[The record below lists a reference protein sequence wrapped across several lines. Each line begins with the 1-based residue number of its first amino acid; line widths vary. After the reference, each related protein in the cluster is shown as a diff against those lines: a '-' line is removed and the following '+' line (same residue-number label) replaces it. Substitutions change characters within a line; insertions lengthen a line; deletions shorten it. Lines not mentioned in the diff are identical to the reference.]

1 MTGRFDRDES
11 SGGLPGSLG
20 TATEELRSTIEEK
33 LRGIVEAA
41 EARAHE
47 IEDQALEQ
55 ALEVEQDTERKARER
70 YDAASAEA
78 QRMIA
83 AIDAFERDVTEA
95 LGSLRS
101 RGETLVAELDSAI
114 VTEDPGDP
122 EPPPAP
128 AIDEDPEET
137 ATTDAREVARRRVL
151 DLFLSGKPRS
161 DAERMLAELPDGERH
176 VELLDEIYQPRSE
189 TQQGS
194 ARRRGGRRPRRPG
207 S

>member
-1 MTGRFDRDES
+1 MTGRFDPDES
-11 SGGLPGSLG
+11 ATGLPGSLG

-47 IEDQALEQ
+47 VEDLAIEQ
-55 ALEVEQDTERKARER
+55 ALELEQDSERRAKER
-70 YDAASAEA
+70 YETASAESR
-78 QRMIA
+78 RMIE
-83 AIDAFERDVTEA
+83 AIDAFEREVTEA
-95 LGSLRS
+95 LGSLRG
-101 RGETLVAELDSAI
+101 RGEALVAELVSAI
-114 VTEDPGDP
+114 ATEDP
-122 EPPPAP
+122 EPPAPAP
-128 AIDEDPEET
+128 AVHEDSGET
-137 ATTDAREVARRRVL
+137 GTTDDRDVARRRVL

>member
-1 MTGRFDRDES
+1 MGRFDRDPT
-11 SGGLPGSLG
+11 GLPASLD
-20 TATEELRSTIEEK
+20 TAAADLRATVEEK
-33 LRGIVEAA
+33 LREIVEAA

-55 ALEVEQDTERKARER
+55 ALEVEQDTERKAQER
-70 YDAASAEA
+70 YETASAEA
-78 QRMIA
+78 QRMIE

-95 LGSLRS
+95 LSSLRD

-114 VTEDPGDP
+114 VTEDP
-122 EPPPAP
+122 EPAPAP
-128 AIDEDPEET
+128 AIDEDYSEAT